1 MNGFSRRMGQVFSE
15 RRSVFAPC
23 CSPNPMYADMLKI
36 CDVSSASPNDFRAE
50 NHFNSPLLNFE
61 PKLTN

>member
-1 MNGFSRRMGQVFSE
+1 
-15 RRSVFAPC
+15 
-23 CSPNPMYADMLKI
+23 MYADMLKI